1 VEHIIELVMIR
12 DNMLQL
18 SSNVFSLMD
27 IRDVISFF
35 MYKWIVYLYVFCV
48 VFIFLLLFMCTSC
61 TILYDKIIIRKV
73 QSVKY
78 VHYELQIFV
87 GLLDSFVMLLLDKFE
102 ISKLVTH

>member
-1 VEHIIELVMIR
+1 
-12 DNMLQL
+12 
-18 SSNVFSLMD
+18 
-27 IRDVISFF
+27 
-35 MYKWIVYLYVFCV
+35 
-48 VFIFLLLFMCTSC
+48 MCTSC